1 MNKLMFLSLR
11 RLFLFV
17 SIFFLLSSCDKM
29 GGASKE
35 DLEKDADKTEL
46 SDKENADI
54 IEENEEKKIEE
65 LPPPSPKEVGY
76 AYGVILA
83 KAVQMNHLELDAG
96 AVYGGLMD
104 SLEKGEIETDEQ
116 EQILARA
123 FKDGKRRYAAKN
135 LVKQAE
141 FLEKNKEEA
150 DVLCLESGLQY
161 KVLKKGETSE
171 KKAEKNSTVK
181 VIYKGKVLGET
192 SEFDSSNGEAVE
204 LSMESVIEGWREI
217 IPLMD
222 IGDNFEVFIP
232 PMLGYG
238 EDGINYRGQEIIP
251 PNALLIFEIEL
262 VDIIEKEESE
272 EDEQPKLRLK

>member
-1 MNKLMFLSLR
+1 
-11 RLFLFV
+11 
-17 SIFFLLSSCDKM
+17 M